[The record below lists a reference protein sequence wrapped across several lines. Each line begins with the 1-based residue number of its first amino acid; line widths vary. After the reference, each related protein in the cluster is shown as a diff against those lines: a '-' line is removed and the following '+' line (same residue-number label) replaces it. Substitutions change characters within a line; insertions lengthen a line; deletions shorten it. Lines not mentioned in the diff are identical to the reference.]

1 MTVRKLVRLNFGRNP
16 THFGEVGIGLEQT
29 SERVRS
35 DTLFSAWVSSYAR
48 IFGTDGIEQLLGE
61 FNSNLD
67 SPPFRISSTFIY
79 RRNGNGFIDY
89 LPKPVEYPIAYP
101 EHDSAIAKTYRKLNY
116 LPLSVWQRWYQGDGF
131 DAEDEEELIQYSK
144 DPKDKAGRLSKAGIF
159 SYSEAFKP
167 YELPKVSIDR
177 TTRATNFYHT
187 GLVQYAWESLKLN
200 GQDTELSKPI
210 HNLAGLYFLLEF
222 PEANS
227 NLEEELRMALE
238 LLGEEGLG
246 GERSSGA
253 GRFEILTWQALPPD
267 WEAVVNF
274 DRGNGYSLMSLFWDQ
289 PLTPDWL
296 GEEARYT
303 LQERGGW
310 ISSPTGRQLRRQ
322 MVRMFAEGSV
332 FPNKPGGKLADVTPP
347 AFIKP
352 NGDRSPHA
360 VYRSG
365 IAFSLPVKLP
375 PQSS

>member
-48 IFGTDGIEQLLGE
+48 IFGKDGIEQLLGE

-67 SPPFRISSTFIY
+67 FPPFRISSTFIY

-167 YELPKVSIDR
+167 YELPKVSIDPPLGPPTSITLGWCNMPGNPSSSMVKTLSCPNR
-177 TTRATNFYHT
+177 FII
-187 GLVQYAWESLKLN
+187 SLDFTFCWSFQKL
-200 GQDTELSKPI
+200 I
-210 HNLAGLYFLLEF
+210 
-222 PEANS
+222 
-227 NLEEELRMALE
+227 
-238 LLGEEGLG
+238 
-246 GERSSGA
+246 
-253 GRFEILTWQALPPD
+253 
-267 WEAVVNF
+267 
-274 DRGNGYSLMSLFWDQ
+274 
-289 PLTPDWL
+289 
-296 GEEARYT
+296 
-303 LQERGGW
+303 
-310 ISSPTGRQLRRQ
+310 PT
-322 MVRMFAEGSV
+322 
-332 FPNKPGGKLADVTPP
+332 
-347 AFIKP
+347 
-352 NGDRSPHA
+352 
-360 VYRSG
+360 
-365 IAFSLPVKLP
+365 
-375 PQSS
+375 